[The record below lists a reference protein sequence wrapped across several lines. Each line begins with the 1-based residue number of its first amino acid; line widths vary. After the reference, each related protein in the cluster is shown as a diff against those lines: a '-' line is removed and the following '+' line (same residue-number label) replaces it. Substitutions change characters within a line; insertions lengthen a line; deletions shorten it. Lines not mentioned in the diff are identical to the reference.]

1 VGSAAS
7 VGGSRRWWRDAG
19 GGARRRGG
27 MGERMG
33 PPQFSPI
40 CYFQEQIELRGQNIC
55 IANACVN
62 RDKCVSRE
70 CL

>member
-1 VGSAAS
+1 MV
-7 VGGSRRWWRDAG
+7 
-19 GGARRRGG
+19 ARRGWGSPQERG

-40 CYFQEQIELRGQNIC
+40 CYFQEQIELGGQNIC
-55 IANACVN
+55 IANAYVN